1 MKNFQPIGIV
11 LSSALGLLYILSGA
25 LKLLPIEY
33 LENDILRTG
42 LSNENLVLFQS
53 RLIVGSEFVI
63 GGLLICR
70 LALKKTIRLSFLFLF
85 VYSFYL
91 VWLMVERG
99 NDVNCGCFGKDLQ
112 MTPFQ
117 GLLKNAG
124 ILLLSLWLLYKSPI
138 QTSSKRQKIFIAVIL
153 FLGIAA
159 PFVLYKIDFP
169 EKTIIDGREVQE
181 IKLHLLYE
189 GTQTN
194 AMPWDLRKGKMILMF
209 GTLACERCI
218 MTMNKLE
225 VIKQQYP
232 ELPIYAILNG
242 DQDKLGAF
250 QKATQLKN
258 IPYTIFNGG
267 ERLLR
272 VCGNQF
278 PRVFLV
284 EDSYI
289 LSVLDYTELNGE
301 NMVAFFR

>member
-1 MKNFQPIGIV
+1 V
-11 LSSALGLLYILSGA
+11 LSAALGLLYIISGV

-63 GGLLICR
+63 GGLLICC
-70 LALKKTIRLSFLFLF
+70 LALKKTIRLSFLFLLIYS
-85 VYSFYL
+85 VYLF
-91 VWLMVERG
+91 WLMAERG
-99 NDVNCGCFGKDLQ
+99 NEANCGCFGQDLQ
-112 MTPFQ
+112 MTPLQ
-117 GLLKNAG
+117 GLIKNVSIG
-124 ILLLSLWLLYKSPI
+124 LLSFWLLRQSPAVVH
-138 QTSSKRQKIFIAVIL
+138 SKRQKILIAAIMV
-153 FLGIAA
+153 LGIVA

-169 EKTIIDGREVQE
+169 EKTIVDGQEVQE

-189 GTQTN
+189 GS
-194 AMPWDLRKGKMILMF
+194 ADIPMPWDLRKGKVIIMF
-209 GTLACERCI
+209 GSLTCEQCI
-218 MTMNKLE
+218 MTMHKLE

-242 DQDKLGAF
+242 DLENFDAF

-258 IPYTIFNGG
+258 IPHTIFNGG
-267 ERLLR
+267 ETLVR

-289 LSVLDYTELNGE
+289 LSVLNYPELNGE